1 MTQSIAQ
8 IEPVEIP
15 CGIIGEPDRIASDAK
30 RVASRA
36 DPSAQDLAG
45 FSVRSRKRNPGHA
58 GPDDAMGGL
67 DIPAMARGAQYRWPA
82 DSPNGYW
89 GTGWQPWDK
98 LAGVPGDTKSVFLSY
113 ASEDSAAAERIAEAL
128 RAAGIEVWL
137 DQSELRG
144 GDAWD
149 TMIRGK
155 IRGCALFVALI
166 STHTRARSEG
176 YFRFEWKLAV
186 DRSYHIASDRPFL
199 LPIVIDETHE
209 ADARVPDRF
218 REVQWTH
225 APGGEAIGELVAR
238 VRHMLES
245 AGQMG
250 GEAVPRAET
259 WSDDLPQ
266 KSLAVMPFANLSG
279 DPENEYFSD
288 GLAEEILNALSGTE
302 ELHVAA
308 RSSSFYFKGR
318 ATDLQEIARRLRVAH
333 ILEGSVRRVANR
345 VRVTAK
351 LVDVRNGFQLWS
363 ERYDREMADVFKIQ
377 DEITLAI
384 VERLKV
390 RLLAHERLTLPS
402 EGAAS
407 LETYN
412 LYLKGRFYWAQRPH
426 GIAKAIEYFKQ
437 ALVRDPAYARAR
449 AGLADCYVTLGSWEN
464 GTVPPLEA
472 MAQAQQAATEALQLD
487 SRLVEAHTSLAYRTT
502 HYEWDWDR
510 AEAQFKH
517 AFELNP
523 NYAVCHHWYSH
534 FLTALGRTEES
545 LRASQRCLELDPLD
559 LLTNVHLAWHYQ
571 FSRQYEPAIEQCRKT
586 DELHPSAH
594 FFPAYIL
601 GLAHEQL
608 GQIDRAV
615 EELQIAVGM
624 SGRITYAAA
633 ALGHLYGCY
642 GRTAEARAMYEEL
655 SARGKEGYVPAY
667 DFALVC
673 SGLGWKDQALEY
685 LAKAYEERSG
695 WMTYLKVDPRLD
707 ALRGDARFHELLRRV
722 RLAS

>member
-1 MTQSIAQ
+1 
-8 IEPVEIP
+8 V
-15 CGIIGEPDRIASDAK
+15 
-30 RVASRA
+30 
-36 DPSAQDLAG
+36 
-45 FSVRSRKRNPGHA
+45 
-58 GPDDAMGGL
+58 
-67 DIPAMARGAQYRWPA
+67 PAESKA
-82 DSPNGYW
+82 
-89 GTGWQPWDK
+89 
-98 LAGVPGDTKSVFLSY
+98 VFLSY
-113 ASEDSAAAERIAEAL
+113 ASEDLRAAERIAEAL
-128 RAAGIEVWL
+128 QAAGIEVWL

-166 STHTRARSEG
+166 STHSRARAEG
-176 YFRFEWKLAV
+176 YFRFEWKLAI

-199 LPIVIDETHE
+199 LPIAIDETGE

-218 REVQWTH
+218 REVQWTY
-225 APGGEAIGELVAR
+225 ASRGEVLQEFVDR
-238 VRHMLES
+238 VRRMLES
-245 AGQMG
+245 ADGVSG
-250 GEAVPRAET
+250 ATESAT
-259 WSDDLPQ
+259 WSGSLPE
-266 KSLAVMPFANLSG
+266 KSLAVMPFANIGG

-288 GLAEEILNALSGTE
+288 GLAEEILTALTGIE

-308 RSSSFYFKGR
+308 RTSSFYFKGR

-333 ILEGSVRRVANR
+333 VLEGSVRRVANR
-345 VRVTAK
+345 VRVTAQ

-384 VERLKV
+384 VKRLKV
-390 RLLAHERLTLPS
+390 KLLAKDALAS
-402 EGAAS
+402 EGPAS

-412 LYLKGRFYWAQRPH
+412 LYLKGRFYWAQRPQ

-437 ALVRDPAYARAR
+437 AIDQEPNYARAR

-472 MAQAQQAATEALQLD
+472 MAQAQEAATKALQLD
-487 SRLVEAHTSLAYRTT
+487 SRLVEAHTTLAYRTT
-502 HYEWDWDR
+502 HYEWDWES

-545 LRASQRCLELDPLD
+545 LRASRRCLELDPLD
-559 LLTNVHLAWHYQ
+559 LLTNAHLAWHYQ
-571 FSRQYEPAIEQCRKT
+571 FARQYEQAIEQCWKT
-586 DELHPSAH
+586 NEMHPNS
-594 FFPAYIL
+594 FFPAYLL
-601 GLAHEQL
+601 GLAYEQQ

-615 EELQIAVGM
+615 EEFQIAVKM
-624 SGRITYAAA
+624 SGRVTYAAA
-633 ALGHLYGCY
+633 GLGHLYGRS
-642 GRTAEARAMYEEL
+642 GKVADARAIYDEL
-655 SARGKEGYVPAY
+655 SARGKRDYVPAY
-667 DFALVC
+667 DLALVC
-673 SGLGWKDQALEY
+673 AGLGWKDQALEY
-685 LAKAYEERSG
+685 LSKSYEERSG

-707 ALRGDARFHELLRRV
+707 ALRSDARFQELLQRV
-722 RLAS
+722 RLAT